1 MGNPGVEPGFSG
13 AFVRGEMF
21 FVVGYEELLDG
32 GMATCDSCPA
42 RDESDEAPWKYVG
55 CKEKE
60 TRCDEEEVE
69 DCG

>member
-1 MGNPGVEPGFSG
+1 MGDPGVEPGFGG
-13 AFVRGEMF
+13 AFVGSEMF

-42 RDESDEAPWKYVG
+42 ADEGDEAPWKYVR
-55 CKEKE
+55 CKEEE
-60 TRCDEEEVE
+60 TRCDEEEEE